1 MYECE
6 GAGFCSVFRENSMPS
21 SYWVNVSRSSQS
33 PPLIALSRCQ
43 MLTKAYKVIQD
54 IVTHMTL
61 TGLAAVQ
68 SRYQEMARRAIDWVV
83 YVRALAVA

>member
-1 MYECE
+1 
-6 GAGFCSVFRENSMPS
+6 
-21 SYWVNVSRSSQS
+21 
-33 PPLIALSRCQ
+33 